1 MTLFVIISQLQDL
14 TFGECWWL
22 QELCASSTALWL
34 VLHMNDLSGIKKL
47 ATINQS
53 FPPNLMLVLKMLP
66 KPLKMIQW
74 LSWFVQGGLK
84 AVIWTD
90 VLQMVIMLAGF
101 VAVIAR
107 GAVLQGG
114 LTKIWE
120 DAGQG
125 GRLDAFEYV
134 YKQICV
140 KWFVFKLLWYQM
152 EGTSWSRDISL

>member
-1 MTLFVIISQLQDL
+1 
-14 TFGECWWL
+14 
-22 QELCASSTALWL
+22 
-34 VLHMNDLSGIKKL
+34 
-47 ATINQS
+47 
-53 FPPNLMLVLKMLP
+53 MLVLKMLP

-140 KWFVFKLLWYQM
+140 K
-152 EGTSWSRDISL
+152 

>member
-1 MTLFVIISQLQDL
+1 M
-14 TFGECWWL
+14 
-22 QELCASSTALWL
+22 
-34 VLHMNDLSGIKKL
+34 
-47 ATINQS
+47 
-53 FPPNLMLVLKMLP
+53 
-66 KPLKMIQW
+66 
-74 LSWFVQGGLK
+74 
-84 AVIWTD
+84 IWTD

-140 KWFVFKLLWYQM
+140 K
-152 EGTSWSRDISL
+152 